1 MKTTIEIF
9 TDWMLIM
16 TAAGAGVFALG
27 IALYWLLKVLD
38 GCRREKDNQDRIMD
52 RHIMPKRER
61 GEG

>member
-1 MKTTIEIF
+1 MKTLTDILQIAGMTI
-9 TDWMLIM
+9 
-16 TAAGAGVFALG
+16 AGAIALTV
-27 IALYWLLKVLD
+27 ALYWLLKVLD